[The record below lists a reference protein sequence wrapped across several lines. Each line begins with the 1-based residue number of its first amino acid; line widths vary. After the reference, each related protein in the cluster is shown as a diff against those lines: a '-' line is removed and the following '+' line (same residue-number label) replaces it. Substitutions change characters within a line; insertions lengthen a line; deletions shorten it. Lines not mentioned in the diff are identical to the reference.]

1 MSKFLKDVP
10 GVAPQVEDFLY
21 PGPDFPLIRELPT
34 LDTSDPKAFRTFEG
48 PEAVSVLKEFVDH
61 WLLGKFLGPF
71 APWIK
76 TLWGKE
82 LK

>member
-1 MSKFLKDVP
+1 MLNPVTQPNRQINFKRIAAFLKDVP

-34 LDTSDPKAFRTFEG
+34 LDTSDYRAFRTFEG

-61 WLLGKFLGPF
+61 
-71 APWIK
+71 
-76 TLWGKE
+76 
-82 LK
+82 